1 MGPVLITGGLG
12 FAGRHIVRALAASG
26 HKVVSYNRDY
36 GESDDPEHVIV
47 VQGELFD
54 IPRLVRVM
62 QDHEVEAVI
71 HTAAMSHPTLSL
83 DFPLA
88 TFAANVDGTLGV
100 LEAARLAGV
109 RRIVNFS
116 SETVYG
122 RVDGPVTEETPVQPT
137 TPYAVTKVAT
147 EWLGEVYR
155 NLYDVTVISLRIAQV
170 YGPGN
175 AMPEIL
181 GDMLKSVARSG
192 AFRAGR
198 GRDHAFNFIYVEDV
212 ARATLAALVAA
223 GPFTK
228 RAYNVSSAEYWPL
241 GDVIDLIRR
250 EILPHADI
258 EIGPGLVAELD
269 LQGPFD
275 GAAARQELGYTAAFE
290 LRRGLATYAEPLQ
303 TNPR

>member
-26 HKVVSYNRDY
+26 YKLVSYNRDY
-36 GESDDPEHVIV
+36 SESDDPGHVIA

-62 QDHEVEAVI
+62 QEHAVEEVV

-100 LEAARLAGV
+100 LEASRLAGV

-122 RVDGPVTEETPVQPT
+122 RVDGPVTEETPFHPT
-137 TPYAVTKVAT
+137 TPNAVTKMAT
-147 EWLGEVYR
+147 EWLGEMHR
-155 NLYDVTVISLRIAQV
+155 NRYDVTVISLRIAQV

-181 GDMLKSVARSG
+181 GDMLKSVAESG
-192 AFRAGR
+192 GFRAAR
-198 GRDHAFNFIYVEDV
+198 GRDHHFNFIYVEDV
-212 ARATLAALVAA
+212 AGATLAALVAP
-223 GPFTK
+223 GPLTK
-228 RAYNVSSAEYWPL
+228 RAYNVSSTEYWAL
-241 GDVIDLIRR
+241 GDVVDLIRR

-275 GAAARQELGYTAAFE
+275 GAAAPCTAG
-290 LRRGLATYAEPLQ
+290 RRHHGPGLE
-303 TNPR
+303 

>member
-12 FAGRHIVRALAASG
+12 FAGRHIVRGLAASG
-26 HKVVSYNRDY
+26 YKVVSYNRDY
-36 GESDDPEHVIV
+36 SESEDPEHVIA

-62 QDHEVEAVI
+62 QEREVEAVI

-122 RVDGPVTEETPVQPT
+122 PVDGPVTEETLVHPT

-155 NLYDVTVISLRIAQV
+155 HRFDVTVISLRIAQV

-181 GDMLKSVARSG
+181 GDMLKSVAKSG
-192 AFRAGR
+192 AFRAGG

-212 ARATLAALVAA
+212 ARAALAALVAR

-228 RAYNVSSAEYWPL
+228 RAYNVSSTEYWPL
-241 GDVIDLIRR
+241 GDVVDLIRR

-258 EIGPGLVAELD
+258 EVGPGLVAGLD

-275 GAAARQELGYTAAFE
+275 GAAAREELGYTPAFD
-290 LRRGLATYAEPLQ
+290 LRRGLATYAEHLK